1 MMCNAE
7 DFCVN
12 EQTNRQSG
20 RSVGEKDWI
29 ALGLLFPSLVGLT
42 INKLEEDESSQFLS
56 FTIMN
61 IDKSYITVVGCVGHL
76 DNLEENIFSR
86 LVDAARAATSRT
98 VSIKCWNLEAI
109 QRPFQGNHY
118 LEVGRFSSY

>member
-42 INKLEEDESSQFLS
+42 INKLEEDESSLLFSFTMMLSLSLS
-56 FTIMN
+56 F
-61 IDKSYITVVGCVGHL
+61 DSRKSKV
-76 DNLEENIFSR
+76 
-86 LVDAARAATSRT
+86 
-98 VSIKCWNLEAI
+98 
-109 QRPFQGNHY
+109 
-118 LEVGRFSSY
+118 

>member
-1 MMCNAE
+1 M
-7 DFCVN
+7 N

-20 RSVGEKDWI
+20 RIVGEKDWI

-56 FTIMN
+56 FTIVN
-61 IDKSYITVVGCVGHL
+61 FDKSYITVVGCVGHL

-86 LVDAARAATSRT
+86 LVNAARPATSRT

>member
-1 MMCNAE
+1 M
-7 DFCVN
+7 N
-12 EQTNRQSG
+12 EQTNHQSG

-42 INKLEEDESSQFLS
+42 INKLEEDENSQFLI

-86 LVDAARAATSRT
+86 LVNAARPATSRT

-109 QRPFQGNHY
+109 QRPFQGNVATIQTH
-118 LEVGRFSSY
+118 SCKA